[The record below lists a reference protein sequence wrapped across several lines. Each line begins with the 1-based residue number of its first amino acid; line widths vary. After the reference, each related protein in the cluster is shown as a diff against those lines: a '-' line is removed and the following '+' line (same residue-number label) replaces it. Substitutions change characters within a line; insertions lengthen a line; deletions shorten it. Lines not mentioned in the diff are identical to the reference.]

1 MGARYRIV
9 QYPRRDGSFLPLY
22 EVEKHLWLWRWKYHG
37 LFFELTQAEQFIQD
51 RLKADAQKPIK
62 RRVLG
67 EYTLGNPPPGPPPL
81 KLGKTPNPP
90 PKEP

>member
-9 QYPRRDGSFLPLY
+9 QHPRYHDPSLSFY

-37 LFFELTQAEQFIQD
+37 LFFELALAEQYVQD
-51 RLKADAQKPIK
+51 RLKAGAQKPIK